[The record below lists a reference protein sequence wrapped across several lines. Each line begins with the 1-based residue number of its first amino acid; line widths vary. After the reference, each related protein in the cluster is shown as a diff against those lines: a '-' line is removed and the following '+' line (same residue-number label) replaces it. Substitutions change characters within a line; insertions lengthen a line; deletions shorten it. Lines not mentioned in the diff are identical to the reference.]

1 MAVTNNP
8 FYSKYGFDAPGF
20 AVDEQGNVTVK
31 SLTSETLISD
41 VVQQVDDTLT
51 TIQYT
56 VTESG
61 GNFEISG
68 ELNPTLSIIRGRTYR
83 FNLTLT
89 SIGFNIKDSDG
100 LDVTTGIQHVYNGT
114 TLTGADAQNKGNGYL
129 EWSVPTNASGFYY
142 ANTGGNVSGLFTF
155 TDPEITGTGSFS
167 SLLVTGSSEF
177 RDDVTITAD
186 ITGQTLALSNT
197 TQSTTTTTGTLTVAG
212 GVGIAK
218 NLNVGG
224 SIVADDFLSSKVGI
238 PTLSSGTNLDLKAK
252 NAITFTI
259 DNIEQ
264 GRLTVNGFYDI
275 DMYNGTVNNTVI
287 GNDVPNDGTFT
298 NLIMNQAP
306 TLKEHVTRKD
316 YVDSNDIVFSIA
328 FGA

>member
-1 MAVTNNP
+1 MAVTNNQ
-8 FYSKYGFDAPGF
+8 FYSKYGFNAPGF
-20 AVDEQGNVTVK
+20 TVDEQGNVTVK
-31 SLTSETLISD
+31 SLSSETLISD

-51 TIQYT
+51 TIQYN

-61 GNFEISG
+61 GNFEVNG
-68 ELNPTLSIIRGRTYR
+68 GLNPTLSIIRGRTYR
-83 FNLTLT
+83 FNLDLT

-100 LDVTTGIQHVYNGT
+100 LDVTTGIQHVYNGV
-114 TLTGADAQNKGNGYL
+114 TLTGADAQDKRNGYF
-129 EWSVPTNASGFYY
+129 EWSVPTNATGFYY
-142 ANTGGNVSGLFTF
+142 SNTGGGITGLFTF
-155 TDPEITGTGSFS
+155 TDPEVTGTGSFS
-167 SLLVTGSSEF
+167 SLLVTGTSEF
-177 RDDVTITAD
+177 RNDVTINAD
-186 ITGQTLALSNT
+186 LVSLSLALTGT
-197 TQSTTTTTGTLTVAG
+197 TESTNTTTGTLTVSG

-224 SIVADDFLSSKVGI
+224 SIIADDFLSTKVGI
-238 PTLSSGTNLDLKAK
+238 PTLSSGTNLDLKAN

-264 GRLTVNGFYDI
+264 GRLTVNGFYNI

-316 YVDSNDIVFSIA
+316 YVDSNDIVYSIA